1 LTVYHYDEKKSGIT
15 VQRYIDLI
23 EDMYLKG
30 LGSKEVYEYIKLGSK
45 KHNVSLD
52 VILKK
57 IHNIDT
63 KRVIID
69 PQHTNAKGF

>member
-1 LTVYHYDEKKSGIT
+1 VYIYEDYKNKET
-15 VQRYIDLI
+15 TQEFVNTI
-23 EDMYLKG
+23 EDMYFKR
-30 LGSKEVYEYIKLGSK
+30 LGSEEVYEYVKLGSK
-45 KHNVSLD
+45 NHEISFD

-57 IHNIDT
+57 IKNIDT

>member
-1 LTVYHYDEKKSGIT
+1 MTSQEFVDT
-15 VQRYIDLI
+15 I
-23 EDMYLKG
+23 EDMYFKR
-30 LGSKEVYEYIKLGSK
+30 LGSEVYEYVKLGSK
-45 KHNVSLD
+45 KHEISLD

-57 IHNIDT
+57 IRNVDS